1 MTTDTLDFLP
11 GNLVRA
17 RGREWVVQADTHQ
30 GDAGSLLRL
39 RPLGGADE
47 DIISLIP
54 ELEFDPVTP
63 ATFAWPNPEQT
74 GNHAAAL
81 LLRDALRLKL
91 RAGGGPF
98 RSFGNIA
105 VEPRAYQLVPLL
117 MALRLSTVRLLIAD
131 DVGIGKTIEAGLI
144 VRELMDRGEV
154 ARVAVLC
161 PPHLV
166 EQWQSELQERFNL
179 QAIALT
185 SNSAAR
191 IERDLP
197 HGVGLFDQHPVVV
210 VSLDYIKSER
220 HREHFLSIAPEC
232 IIVDEAHT
240 CASSGAGKQLRF
252 ELLQR
257 LAQDDTR
264 HLILLTATPHS
275 GDEAAFYNLLSLLD
289 PAFLNL
295 QTRTSAND
303 PLRQQLARHFV
314 QRRRKDIIE
323 WQAETDDGR
332 GFARRMKT
340 ELTYQLSGDW
350 GAFFDAVQTYCRDIA
365 ERAESAESSQPGS
378 ARLVWYATLALLR
391 CVASSPAAAARALT
405 TRLEGKTVGM
415 GSVEEADLLPDERL
429 HDGQADDLSSNDLEP
444 AGQLDAAHDALQDAT
459 HLKHLIAEA
468 QRLSGK
474 AGDPK
479 LAALITHMEGLLQ
492 DGFAPVVFCRYV
504 ASAHYVAAELKK
516 HFPKVLVDVV
526 TGELSPEERRDRIES
541 MGEAGEASP
550 AGRILVATD
559 CLSEGIN
566 LQHLFTAVVH
576 YDLAWN
582 PTRHEQREGRVD
594 RFGQQAPEVRCTML
608 YGQDNPVDG
617 FVLNVIL
624 RKGEAIQKE
633 LGVLVPMPEDRQRIN
648 QALVKAALM
657 KRERKGASPQL
668 GFDFADAEQLLA
680 PLQTQWTD
688 ALEKAKANRTVFAQR
703 RIRPD
708 EVLPEWQKQQT
719 ALGSSADV
727 QRFVQSACARLGAP
741 LEAPPARSS
750 HTRHRLH
757 TQHLPEALRQ
767 RLADEG
773 LVPEGATRAAH
784 TTLVLDFAELHRSH
798 PLVTVLADHLLE
810 NALQSPPD
818 ASTTSA
824 AAITARC
831 AATITDAVD
840 VVTTVVLLRL
850 RHQLGYVRRR
860 QPFQMMA
867 EETVA
872 LAVKGRSNPEWL
884 SDDSTAKLLECL
896 PSANLPPEAQAREV
910 AQALAFLAAHPERL
924 QALAHERAQ
933 ALLADHRRVR
943 EAARDVGQYSVSPC
957 LPVDVIGVYVLLPDA
972 L

>member
-1 MTTDTLDFLP
+1 MNTATHDFHP

-17 RGREWVVQADTHQ
+17 RNREWVVQAADNWQ
-30 GDAGSLLRL
+30 NDGSKLLRL

-47 DIISLIP
+47 DIITLIP
-54 ELEFDPVTP
+54 ELEIFPVEP
-63 ATFAWPNPEQT
+63 ATFEWPNPDQA

-131 DVGIGKTIEAGLI
+131 DVGIGKTVEAGLI

-154 ARVAVLC
+154 SRLAVLC

-166 EQWQSELQERFNL
+166 EQWQGELLNRFNM

-185 SNSAAR
+185 SASASR
-191 IERDLP
+191 VERDLP
-197 HGVGLFDQHPVVV
+197 HGVGLFDHYPIVV

-257 LAQDDTR
+257 LSKDAER
-264 HLILLTATPHS
+264 HLLLLTATPHS
-275 GDEAAFYNLLSLLD
+275 GDEVAFYNLLSLLD
-289 PAFLNL
+289 PDFLGLQNL
-295 QTRTSAND
+295 TSADD
-303 PLRQQLARHFV
+303 PLRDKLARHFV
-314 QRRRKDIIE
+314 QRRRKDIVE
-323 WQAETDDGR
+323 WQADTQDGR

-340 ELTYQLSGDW
+340 ELTYKLTGDW
-350 GAFFDAVQTYCRDIA
+350 GAFFDAVQTYCR
-365 ERAESAESSQPGS
+365 EMAESVEQTQQGS
-378 ARLVWYATLALLR
+378 ARLIWYATLALLR
-391 CVASSPAAAARALT
+391 CVASSPAAAVKALT
-405 TRLEGKTVGM
+405 TRLEGKT
-415 GSVEEADLLPDERL
+415 EALAAEGDDDLLEEDRL
-429 HDGQADDLSSNDLEP
+429 HDGQSDDLGGSDMEP
-444 AGQLDAAHDALQDAT
+444 AGQISDRLQDA
-459 HLKHLIAEA
+459 HRLQALIAEA

-479 LAALITHMEGLLQ
+479 LAVLIAHVGALVK

-504 ASAHYVAAELKK
+504 ATAHYVGAELQK

-526 TGELSPEERRDRIES
+526 TGELSPEERRSKIED
-541 MGEAGEASP
+541 MEDGVEAINGTG
-550 AGRILVATD
+550 GRVLVATD

-624 RKGEAIQKE
+624 RQGEAIQKE
-633 LGVLVPMPEDRQRIN
+633 LGVLVPMPEDKLRIN

-657 KRERKGASPQL
+657 KRHATQYTA
-668 GFDFADAEQLLA
+668 DMFADAEAVLA

-688 ALEKAKANRTVFAQR
+688 ALEKAKLNRTKFAQR

-708 EVLPEWQKQQT
+708 EVLPEWQKQQI

-727 QRFVQSACARLGAP
+727 QRFVQSACARLNAP
-741 LEAPPARSS
+741 LEPAR
-750 HTRHRLH
+750 RQQFRLP

-773 LVPEGATRAAH
+773 LVPDSRKPV
-784 TTLVLDFAELHRSH
+784 LSLDFAELHRSH
-798 PLVTVLADHLLE
+798 PLVTVLADHLIE
-810 NALQSPPD
+810 NALQGE
-818 ASTTSA
+818 STV
-824 AAITARC
+824 TARC
-831 AATITDAVD
+831 AATITNAVD
-840 VVTTVVLLRL
+840 VVTTVYLLRL
-850 RHQLGYVRRR
+850 RHQLSYVRRR

-884 SDDSTAKLLECL
+884 SDEATAGLLQCQ
-896 PSANLPPEAQAREV
+896 PTGNLPLEAMHREV
-910 AQALAFLAAHPERL
+910 VQALDFLQAHPQRL
-924 QALAHERAQ
+924 EDLAQNRAQ

-943 EAARDVGQYSVSPC
+943 EAARDVGQYSVAPC

>member
-1 MTTDTLDFLP
+1 MTTATHDFHP

-17 RGREWVVQADTHQ
+17 RNREWVVQASDSRQ
-30 GDAGSLLRL
+30 NDGANVLRL

-47 DIISLIP
+47 DIITLIP
-54 ELEFDPVTP
+54 ELEFAPVEP
-63 ATFAWPNPEQT
+63 ATFAWPNPDQA

-131 DVGIGKTIEAGLI
+131 DVGVGKTVEAGLI
-144 VRELMDRGEV
+144 ARELMDRGEV
-154 ARVAVLC
+154 SRLAVLC

-166 EQWQSELQERFNL
+166 EQWQAELLSRFNM

-185 SNSAAR
+185 SASASR
-191 IERDLP
+191 VERDLP
-197 HGVGLFDQHPVVV
+197 HGVGLFDHYPIVV

-257 LAQDDTR
+257 LAKDPER
-264 HLILLTATPHS
+264 HLLLLTATPHS
-275 GDEAAFYNLLSLLD
+275 GDEVAFYNLLSLLD
-289 PAFLNL
+289 PAFLGLQNL
-295 QTRTSAND
+295 ASADD
-303 PLRQQLARHFV
+303 PLRDKLARHFV
-314 QRRRKDIIE
+314 QRRRKDIVE
-323 WQAETDDGR
+323 WQADTQDGR

-340 ELTYQLSGDW
+340 ELTYKLTGDW
-350 GAFFDAVQTYCRDIA
+350 GVFFDAVQTYCR
-365 ERAESAESSQPGS
+365 EMAESVEQTQSGS
-378 ARLVWYATLALLR
+378 ARLIWYATLALLR
-391 CVASSPAAAARALT
+391 CVASSPAAAVRALT
-405 TRLEGKTVGM
+405 TRLEGKTQALSAEG
-415 GSVEEADLLPDERL
+415 EDILLEDDRL
-429 HDGQADDLSSNDLEP
+429 HDGQADDLGGSDMEP
-444 AGQLDAAHDALQDAT
+444 AGQIGDRLQDAQRLQT
-459 HLKHLIAEA
+459 LILEA
-468 QRLSGK
+468 HRLSGK
-474 AGDPK
+474 SGDPK
-479 LAALITHMEGLLQ
+479 LATLIAHMESMVK

-504 ASAHYVAAELKK
+504 ATAHYVGAELKK

-526 TGELSPEERRDRIES
+526 TGELSPEERRGKIED
-541 MGEAGEASP
+541 MEEGAEANG
-550 AGRILVATD
+550 GRILVATD

-594 RFGQQAPEVRCTML
+594 RFGQRAPEVRCTML

-633 LGVLVPMPEDRQRIN
+633 LGVLVPMPEDKLRIN

-657 KRERKGASPQL
+657 KRHATQYTP
-668 GFDFADAEQLLA
+668 DMFADAEAVLA

-688 ALEKAKANRTVFAQR
+688 ALEKAKLNRTKFAQR

-708 EVLPEWQKQQT
+708 EVLPEWQKQQI

-727 QRFVQSACARLGAP
+727 QRFVESACARLNAP
-741 LEAPPARSS
+741 LEPAR
-750 HTRHRLH
+750 REQFRLP

-773 LVPEGATRAAH
+773 LVTDSRKPV
-784 TTLVLDFAELHRSH
+784 LQLDFAELHRSH
-798 PLVTVLADHLLE
+798 PLVTVLADHLIE
-810 NALQSPPD
+810 NALQGES
-818 ASTTSA
+818 
-824 AAITARC
+824 AITARS

-840 VVTTVVLLRL
+840 VVTTVYLLRL

-872 LAVKGRSNPEWL
+872 LAVKGRSAPEWL
-884 SDDSTAKLLECL
+884 SGEATAGLLECR
-896 PSANLPPEAQAREV
+896 PTGNLPREAIHREV
-910 AQALAFLAAHPERL
+910 EQALDFLQSHPQRL
-924 QALAHERAQ
+924 EALAHERAQ

>member
-1 MTTDTLDFLP
+1 MTTDTLDYLP

-30 GDAGSLLRL
+30 GDGGSLLRL

-47 DIISLIP
+47 DIITLIP
-54 ELEFDPVTP
+54 ELEFEPVTP
-63 ATFAWPNPEQT
+63 ATFAWPNPEQA

-117 MALRLSTVRLLIAD
+117 MALRLTTVRLLIAD

-144 VRELMDRGEV
+144 ARELIDRGEV
-154 ARVAVLC
+154 ARLAVLC

-166 EQWQSELQERFNL
+166 EQWQGELQNRFNL
-179 QAIALT
+179 QAVALT
-185 SNSAAR
+185 SASASR

-197 HGVGLFDQHPVVV
+197 HGVGLFDQHPIVV

-257 LAQDDTR
+257 LAKDTER
-264 HLILLTATPHS
+264 HLLLLTATPHS

-289 PAFLNL
+289 PAFVGL
-295 QTRTSAND
+295 QSRTSADD

-314 QRRRKDIIE
+314 QRRRKDIVE
-323 WQAETDDGR
+323 WQAETHDGR

-340 ELTYQLSGDW
+340 ELTYKLTGDW
-350 GAFFDAVQTYCRDIA
+350 GAFFDAVQTYCR
-365 ERAESAESSQPGS
+365 EMAESVEQTQQGS
-378 ARLVWYATLALLR
+378 ARLIWYATLALLR
-391 CVASSPAAAARALT
+391 CVASSPAAAVKALS
-405 TRLEGKTVGM
+405 TRLEGKAAALGAD
-415 GSVEEADLLPDERL
+415 EDDLLEDDRL
-429 HDGQADDLSSNDLEP
+429 HDGAADDLHGNDLEP
-444 AGQLDAAHDALQDAT
+444 AGQLDETHTALQDAAR
-459 HLKHLIAEA
+459 LQALIAEA

-479 LAALITHMEGLLQ
+479 LAALIAHMEGLVK
-492 DGFAPVVFCRYV
+492 DGYAPVVFCRYV
-504 ASAHYVAAELKK
+504 ATAHYVAAELKK

-526 TGELSPEERRDRIES
+526 TGELSPEERRAKVEG
-541 MGEAGEASP
+541 MEEGEGTQA
-550 AGRILVATD
+550 RILVATD

-633 LGVLVPMPEDRQRIN
+633 LGVLVPMPEDKQRIN
-648 QALVKAALM
+648 QALIKAALM
-657 KRERKGASPQL
+657 KRENRSSAQAQL
-668 GFDFADAEQLLA
+668 GFDFEEAEALLA

-708 EVLPEWQKQQT
+708 EVLPEWQKQQA

-741 LEAPPARSS
+741 LEAARRQ
-750 HTRHRLH
+750 THRLH

-798 PLVTVLADHLLE
+798 PLVSVLADHLLE
-810 NALQSPPD
+810 NALQSGED
-818 ASTTSA
+818 APA
-824 AAITARC
+824 AASITARC

-860 QPFQMMA
+860 QPYQMMA

-884 SDDSTAKLLECL
+884 SDDTTAQLLECV
-896 PSANLPPEAQAREV
+896 PTANLPREAMAREV
-910 AQALAFLAAHPERL
+910 AQALQFLAQHPQQL
-924 QALAHERAQ
+924 NALAQARAQ
-933 ALLADHRRVR
+933 TLLADHRRVR
-943 EAARDVGQYSVSPC
+943 EAARDVGQYSVAPC
-957 LPVDVIGVYVLLPDA
+957 LPVDVMGVYVLLPDS

>member
-1 MTTDTLDFLP
+1 MTTATHDFNP

-17 RGREWVVQADTHQ
+17 RNREWVVQASDKWQ
-30 GDAGSLLRL
+30 NDGGAVLRL

-47 DIISLIP
+47 DIITLIP
-54 ELEFDPVTP
+54 ELEFTPVEP
-63 ATFAWPNPEQT
+63 ATFAWPNPEQA

-131 DVGIGKTIEAGLI
+131 DVGIGKTVEAGLI

-154 ARVAVLC
+154 SRLAVLC

-166 EQWQSELQERFNL
+166 EQWQGELLNRFNM

-185 SNSAAR
+185 SASASR
-191 IERDLP
+191 VERDLP
-197 HGVGLFDQHPVVV
+197 HGVGLFDHYPIVV

-257 LAQDDTR
+257 LAKDPER
-264 HLILLTATPHS
+264 HLLLLTATPHS
-275 GDEAAFYNLLSLLD
+275 GDEVAFYNLLSLLD
-289 PAFLNL
+289 PAFLGLQNL
-295 QTRTSAND
+295 TSADD
-303 PLRQQLARHFV
+303 PLRDKLARHFV
-314 QRRRKDIIE
+314 QRRRKDIVE
-323 WQAETDDGR
+323 WQADTQDGR

-340 ELTYQLSGDW
+340 ELTYKLTGDW
-350 GAFFDAVQTYCRDIA
+350 GAFFDAVQTYCR
-365 ERAESAESSQPGS
+365 EMAESVEQTQQGS
-378 ARLVWYATLALLR
+378 ARLIWYATLALLR
-391 CVASSPAAAARALT
+391 CVASSPAAAVKALT
-405 TRLEGKTVGM
+405 TRLEGKT
-415 GSVEEADLLPDERL
+415 EALPAEGDDDLLEDDRL
-429 HDGQADDLSSNDLEP
+429 HDGQADDLGGSDLEP
-444 AGQLDAAHDALQDAT
+444 AGQIGNRLQNTQRLQAL
-459 HLKHLIAEA
+459 INEAE
-468 QRLSGK
+468 RLSGK

-479 LAALITHMEGLLQ
+479 LATLIAHMEGLMK

-504 ASAHYVAAELKK
+504 ATAHYVAAELKK
-516 HFPKVLVDVV
+516 HFPKVMVDVV
-526 TGELSPEERRDRIES
+526 TGELSPEERRSKIEDMEDGADANS
-541 MGEAGEASP
+541 
-550 AGRILVATD
+550 GRILVATD

-633 LGVLVPMPEDRQRIN
+633 LGVLVPMPEDKLRIN

-657 KRERKGASPQL
+657 KRHATQYTP
-668 GFDFADAEQLLA
+668 DMFADAEILLA

-688 ALEKAKANRTVFAQR
+688 ALEKAKLNRTKFAQR

-708 EVLPEWQKQQT
+708 EVLPEWQKQQI

-727 QRFVQSACARLGAP
+727 QRFVQSACARLNAP
-741 LEAPPARSS
+741 LEPAR
-750 HTRHRLH
+750 RQQYRLP

-773 LVPEGATRAAH
+773 LVPDSRKPV
-784 TTLVLDFAELHRSH
+784 LLLDFAELHRSH
-798 PLVTVLADHLLE
+798 PLVTVLADHLIE
-810 NALQSPPD
+810 NALQGE
-818 ASTTSA
+818 ST
-824 AAITARC
+824 ITARS

-840 VVTTVVLLRL
+840 VVTTVYLLRL

-860 QPFQMMA
+860 QPYQMMA
-867 EETVA
+867 EETVT
-872 LAVKGRSNPEWL
+872 LAVKGRSAPEWL
-884 SDDSTAKLLECL
+884 SDDATASLLECQ
-896 PSANLPPEAQAREV
+896 PTGNLPREAIHREV
-910 AQALAFLAAHPERL
+910 VQALDFLQAHPQRL
-924 QALAHERAQ
+924 EALAQSRAQ

-943 EAARDVGQYSVSPC
+943 EAARDVGQYSVAPC

>member
-1 MTTDTLDFLP
+1 MTAATYDFHP

-17 RGREWVVQADTHQ
+17 RNREWVVQAAGSRQ
-30 GDAGSLLRL
+30 GDGNGLLRL

-47 DIISLIP
+47 DIITLIP
-54 ELEFDPVTP
+54 ELEFAPVEP
-63 ATFAWPNPEQT
+63 ATFAWPNPDQA

-131 DVGIGKTIEAGLI
+131 DVGVGKTVEAGLI
-144 VRELMDRGEV
+144 ARELMDRGEV
-154 ARVAVLC
+154 SRLAVLC

-166 EQWQSELQERFNL
+166 EQWQAELLSRFNM

-185 SNSAAR
+185 SASASR
-191 IERDLP
+191 VERDLP
-197 HGVGLFDQHPVVV
+197 HGVGLFDHYPIVV

-257 LAQDDTR
+257 LAKDAER
-264 HLILLTATPHS
+264 HLLLLTATPHS
-275 GDEAAFYNLLSLLD
+275 GDEVAFYNLLSLLD
-289 PAFLNL
+289 PAFLGLQNL
-295 QTRTSAND
+295 TSADD
-303 PLRQQLARHFV
+303 PLRDKLARHFV
-314 QRRRKDIIE
+314 QRRRKDIVE
-323 WQAETDDGR
+323 WQADTQDGR

-340 ELTYQLSGDW
+340 ELTYKLTGDW
-350 GAFFDAVQTYCRDIA
+350 GAFFDAVQTYCR
-365 ERAESAESSQPGS
+365 EMAESVEQTQQGS
-378 ARLVWYATLALLR
+378 ARLIWYATLALLR
-391 CVASSPAAAARALT
+391 CVASSPAAAVKALT
-405 TRLEGKTVGM
+405 TRLEGKTQALAAE
-415 GSVEEADLLPDERL
+415 SEDDLLEDDRL
-429 HDGQADDLSSNDLEP
+429 HDGQPDDLGGSDLEP
-444 AGQLDAAHDALQDAT
+444 AGQIGDRLQDAQR
-459 HLKHLIAEA
+459 LQALILEA

-474 AGDPK
+474 SGDPK
-479 LAALITHMEGLLQ
+479 LATLIAHMGGLVK

-504 ASAHYVAAELKK
+504 ATAHYIAAELKK

-526 TGELSPEERRDRIES
+526 TGELSPEERRSKIED
-541 MGEAGEASP
+541 MEEGAEANG
-550 AGRILVATD
+550 GRILVATD

-594 RFGQQAPEVRCTML
+594 RFGQRAPEVRCTML

-633 LGVLVPMPEDRQRIN
+633 LGVLVPMPEDKLRIN

-657 KRERKGASPQL
+657 KRHATQYTP
-668 GFDFADAEQLLA
+668 DMFADAEAVLA

-688 ALEKAKANRTVFAQR
+688 ALEKAKLNRTKFAQR

-708 EVLPEWQKQQT
+708 EVLPEWQKQQI

-727 QRFVQSACARLGAP
+727 QRFVQSACARLNAP
-741 LEAPPARSS
+741 LEPAR
-750 HTRHRLH
+750 REQFRLP

-767 RLADEG
+767 RLTDEG
-773 LVPEGATRAAH
+773 LVPDSRKPV
-784 TTLVLDFAELHRSH
+784 LQLDFAELHRSH
-798 PLVTVLADHLLE
+798 PLVTVLADHLIE
-810 NALQSPPD
+810 NALQGES
-818 ASTTSA
+818 
-824 AAITARC
+824 AITARS

-840 VVTTVVLLRL
+840 VVTTVYLLRL

-860 QPFQMMA
+860 QPYQMMA

-872 LAVKGRSNPEWL
+872 LAVRGRSAPEWL
-884 SDDSTAKLLECL
+884 SDEATAGLLECQ
-896 PSANLPPEAQAREV
+896 PTGNLPREAIHREV
-910 AQALAFLAAHPERL
+910 AQALDFLQAHPQRL
-924 QALAHERAQ
+924 EALANERAQ

-943 EAARDVGQYSVSPC
+943 EAARDVGQYSVAPC

>member
-1 MTTDTLDFLP
+1 M
-11 GNLVRA
+11 RA

-30 GDAGSLLRL
+30 GDGGSLLRL

-47 DIISLIP
+47 DIITLIP
-54 ELEFDPVTP
+54 ELEFEPVTP
-63 ATFAWPNPEQT
+63 ATFAWPNPEQA

-117 MALRLSTVRLLIAD
+117 MALRLTTVRLLIAD

-144 VRELMDRGEV
+144 ARELIDRGEV
-154 ARVAVLC
+154 ARLAVLC

-166 EQWQSELQERFNL
+166 EQWQGELQNRFNL
-179 QAIALT
+179 QAVALT
-185 SNSAAR
+185 SASASR

-197 HGVGLFDQHPVVV
+197 HGVGLFDQHPIVV

-257 LAQDDTR
+257 LAKDTER
-264 HLILLTATPHS
+264 HLLLLTATPHS

-289 PAFLNL
+289 PAFVGL
-295 QTRTSAND
+295 QSRTSADD

-314 QRRRKDIIE
+314 QRRRKDIVE
-323 WQAETDDGR
+323 WQAETHDGR

-340 ELTYQLSGDW
+340 ELTYKLTGDW
-350 GAFFDAVQTYCRDIA
+350 GAFFDAVQTYCR
-365 ERAESAESSQPGS
+365 EMAESVEQTQQGS
-378 ARLVWYATLALLR
+378 ARLIWYATLALLR
-391 CVASSPAAAARALT
+391 CVASSPAAAVKALT
-405 TRLEGKTVGM
+405 TRLEGKTAGLN
-415 GSVEEADLLPDERL
+415 SADEDDLLEDDRL
-429 HDGQADDLSSNDLEP
+429 HDGGADDLHGNDLEP
-444 AGQLDAAHDALQDAT
+444 AGQLDETHTALQDAAR
-459 HLKHLIAEA
+459 LQALIAEA

-479 LAALITHMEGLLQ
+479 LAALIAHMEGLVK
-492 DGFAPVVFCRYV
+492 DGYAPVVFCRYV
-504 ASAHYVAAELKK
+504 ATAHYVAAELKK

-526 TGELSPEERRDRIES
+526 TGELSPEERRAKVEG
-541 MGEAGEASP
+541 MEEGEGAQA
-550 AGRILVATD
+550 RILVATD

-566 LQHLFTAVVH
+566 LQHIFTAVVH

-633 LGVLVPMPEDRQRIN
+633 LGVLVPMPEDKQRIN
-648 QALVKAALM
+648 QALIKAALM
-657 KRERKGASPQL
+657 KRENRSSAQAQL
-668 GFDFADAEQLLA
+668 GFDFEEAEALLA

-708 EVLPEWQKQQT
+708 EVLPEWQKQQA

-741 LEAPPARSS
+741 LEAARRQ
-750 HTRHRLH
+750 THRLH

-798 PLVTVLADHLLE
+798 PLVSVLADHLLE
-810 NALQSPPD
+810 NALQSGED
-818 ASTTSA
+818 AAPA
-824 AAITARC
+824 ASITARC

-860 QPFQMMA
+860 QPYQMMA

-884 SDDSTAKLLECL
+884 SDEGTAQLLECV
-896 PSANLPPEAQAREV
+896 PTANLPREAMAREV
-910 AQALAFLAAHPERL
+910 AQALQFLAQHPQQL
-924 QALAHERAQ
+924 NALAQARAQ
-933 ALLADHRRVR
+933 TLLADHRRVR
-943 EAARDVGQYSVSPC
+943 EAARDVGQYSVAPC
-957 LPVDVIGVYVLLPDA
+957 LPVDVMGVYVLLPDS

>member
-1 MTTDTLDFLP
+1 MTTDTLDYLP

-30 GDAGSLLRL
+30 SDGGSLLRL

-47 DIISLIP
+47 DIITLIP
-54 ELEFDPVTP
+54 ELEFEPVTP
-63 ATFAWPNPEQT
+63 ATFAWPNPEQA

-105 VEPRAYQLVPLL
+105 IEPRAYQLVPLL
-117 MALRLSTVRLLIAD
+117 MALRLTTVRLLIAD

-144 VRELMDRGEV
+144 ARELIDRGEV
-154 ARVAVLC
+154 ARLAVLC

-166 EQWQSELQERFNL
+166 EQWQAELQNRFNL
-179 QAIALT
+179 QAVALT
-185 SNSAAR
+185 SASASR

-197 HGVGLFDQHPVVV
+197 HGVGLFDQHPIVV

-257 LAQDDTR
+257 LAKDTER
-264 HLILLTATPHS
+264 HLLLLTATPHS

-289 PAFLNL
+289 PAFVGL
-295 QTRTSAND
+295 QSRTSADD

-314 QRRRKDIIE
+314 QRRRKDIVQ
-323 WQAETDDGR
+323 WQAETHDGR

-340 ELTYQLSGDW
+340 ELTYLLTGDW
-350 GAFFDAVQTYCRDIA
+350 GAFFDAVQTYCR
-365 ERAESAESSQPGS
+365 EMAESVEQTQQGS
-378 ARLVWYATLALLR
+378 ARLIWYATLALLR
-391 CVASSPAAAARALT
+391 CVASSPAAAVKALT
-405 TRLEGKTVGM
+405 TRLEGKTAALG
-415 GSVEEADLLPDERL
+415 GDEDDLLEDDRL
-429 HDGQADDLSSNDLEP
+429 HDGTADDLHGNDLEP
-444 AGQLDAAHDALQDAT
+444 AGQLDETHTALQDAAR
-459 HLKHLIAEA
+459 LQALIAEA
-468 QRLSGK
+468 QRLCGK
-474 AGDPK
+474 GGDPK
-479 LAALITHMEGLLQ
+479 LAALIAHMEGLVK
-492 DGFAPVVFCRYV
+492 DGYAPVVFCRYV

-526 TGELSPEERRDRIES
+526 TGELSPEERRAKVEG
-541 MGEAGEASP
+541 MEEGEGTQ
-550 AGRILVATD
+550 GRILVATD

-633 LGVLVPMPEDRQRIN
+633 LGVLVPMPEDKQRIN
-648 QALVKAALM
+648 QALIKAALM
-657 KRERKGASPQL
+657 KRENRSSAQAQM
-668 GFDFADAEQLLA
+668 GFDFEEAEALLA

-708 EVLPEWQKQQT
+708 EVLPEWQKQQA

-741 LEAPPARSS
+741 LEAARRQ
-750 HTRHRLH
+750 THRLH

-798 PLVTVLADHLLE
+798 PLVSVLADHLLE
-810 NALQSPPD
+810 NALQSGEGAPPA
-818 ASTTSA
+818 AS
-824 AAITARC
+824 ITARC
-831 AATITDAVD
+831 AATVTSAVD

-860 QPFQMMA
+860 QPYQMMA

-872 LAVKGRSNPEWL
+872 LAVKGRSQPEWL
-884 SDDSTAKLLECL
+884 SDDTTAQLLECV
-896 PSANLPPEAQAREV
+896 PSANLPQGAMAREV
-910 AQALAFLAAHPERL
+910 AQALQFLAQHPQQL
-924 QALAHERAQ
+924 NALAQERAQ
-933 ALLADHRRVR
+933 TLLADHRRVR
-943 EAARDVGQYSVSPC
+943 EAARDVGQYSVAPC
-957 LPVDVIGVYVLLPDA
+957 LPVDVMGVYVLLPDD

>member
-1 MTTDTLDFLP
+1 MTTATHDFNP

-17 RGREWVVQADTHQ
+17 RNREWVVQASDNRQ
-30 GDAGSLLRL
+30 NDGSSLLRL

-47 DIISLIP
+47 DIITLIP
-54 ELEFDPVTP
+54 ELEFTPVEP
-63 ATFAWPNPEQT
+63 ATFAWPNPDQA

-154 ARVAVLC
+154 GRLAVLC

-166 EQWQSELQERFNL
+166 EQWQAELLSRFNM

-185 SNSAAR
+185 SASASR
-191 IERDLP
+191 VERDLP
-197 HGVGLFDQHPVVV
+197 HGVGLFDHYPIVV

-257 LAQDDTR
+257 LAKDPER
-264 HLILLTATPHS
+264 HLLLLTATPHS
-275 GDEAAFYNLLSLLD
+275 GDEVAFYNLLSLLD
-289 PAFLNL
+289 PAFLGLQNL
-295 QTRTSAND
+295 TSADD
-303 PLRQQLARHFV
+303 PLRDKLARHFV
-314 QRRRKDIIE
+314 QRRRKDIVE
-323 WQAETDDGR
+323 WQADTQDGR

-340 ELTYQLSGDW
+340 ELTYKLTGDW
-350 GAFFDAVQTYCRDIA
+350 GSFFDAVQTYCR
-365 ERAESAESSQPGS
+365 EMAESVEQTQQGG
-378 ARLVWYATLALLR
+378 ARLIWYATLALLR
-391 CVASSPAAAARALT
+391 CVASSPAAAVKALT
-405 TRLEGKTVGM
+405 TRLEGKT
-415 GSVEEADLLPDERL
+415 EALAAEGDDDLLEDDRL
-429 HDGQADDLSSNDLEP
+429 HDGQADDLGGSDLEP
-444 AGQLDAAHDALQDAT
+444 AGQIGNRLQNTQRLQAL
-459 HLKHLIAEA
+459 INEAE
-468 QRLSGK
+468 RLSGK
-474 AGDPK
+474 EGDPK
-479 LAALITHMEGLLQ
+479 LATLIAHMEGLVK

-504 ASAHYVAAELKK
+504 ATAHYVAAELKK
-516 HFPKVLVDVV
+516 HFPKVMVDVV
-526 TGELSPEERRDRIES
+526 TGELSPEERRSKIEDMEDGADANS
-541 MGEAGEASP
+541 
-550 AGRILVATD
+550 GRILVATD

-633 LGVLVPMPEDRQRIN
+633 LGVLVPMPEDKLRIN

-657 KRERKGASPQL
+657 KRHATQYTP
-668 GFDFADAEQLLA
+668 DMFADAEILLA

-688 ALEKAKANRTVFAQR
+688 ALEKAKLNRTKFAQR

-708 EVLPEWQKQQT
+708 EVLPEWQKQQI

-727 QRFVQSACARLGAP
+727 QRFVQSACARLNAP
-741 LEAPPARSS
+741 LEP
-750 HTRHRLH
+750 TRRQQYRLP

-773 LVPEGATRAAH
+773 LVPDSRKPV
-784 TTLVLDFAELHRSH
+784 LQLDFAELHRSH
-798 PLVTVLADHLLE
+798 PLVTVLADHLIE
-810 NALQSPPD
+810 NALQGE
-818 ASTTSA
+818 ST
-824 AAITARC
+824 ITARS

-840 VVTTVVLLRL
+840 VVTTVYLLRL

-860 QPFQMMA
+860 QPYQMMA
-867 EETVA
+867 EETVT
-872 LAVKGRSNPEWL
+872 LAVKGRSAPEWL
-884 SDDSTAKLLECL
+884 SDDATASLLECQ
-896 PSANLPPEAQAREV
+896 PTGNLPREAVHREV
-910 AQALAFLAAHPERL
+910 VQALDFLQAHPQRL
-924 QALAHERAQ
+924 EALAQSRAQ

-943 EAARDVGQYSVSPC
+943 EAARDVGQYSVAPC